1 MCRRIAAVIVDMI
14 AAGDSQLLAVRVDAT
29 EVTALIRPVSG
40 ESLVDRTLEVRKFEV
55 TPAAGHVRLTGY
67 SSASGR
73 SEVEFIP
80 S

>member
-29 EVTALIRPVSG
+29 EVTALMRPVSG

-55 TPAAGHVRLTGY
+55 TPRCRTCAADGLLQRL
-67 SSASGR
+67 R
-73 SEVEFIP
+73 
-80 S
+80 